1 MYSVSDKLYTAS
13 GARALD
19 RAAIEDHKIPGY
31 TLMQRA
37 GSAVVEAARAAFP
50 ASNAWLI
57 LCGGGNNG
65 GDGYVVARLAHDFGV
80 KTRVVALSDPE
91 ALTGDARQAFEDWRA
106 SGGKTDS
113 WPQEIPD
120 EVNLVIDAMLGTG
133 LDRPVGG
140 AYAEAVQAVNQ
151 AAEPCVAVDIPS
163 GLNADTGAVMGSAVR
178 ADLTVT
184 FIGKKRGLF
193 TAEGPEFAG
202 TLLFD
207 RLEVPTVA
215 YEHVEASGH
224 LLGADR
230 LVRALRPRAR
240 NSHKGQFGHVLV
252 VGGDVGMSG
261 AARLAGEG
269 ALRSGAGLVSVAT
282 HPDHSAMLN
291 LPRPELMVHGV
302 SNAVELERAAD
313 RATVLALGPG
323 LGTGPWGQALW
334 RLCLVDPRPLVVDAD
349 GLNLLSAEPQRRDDW
364 ILTPHPAEAG
374 RLLGVDTAS
383 VQADRFGAA
392 RELAQRYGAT
402 VVLKGCGS
410 IVAIP
415 DGRADVCAL
424 GNPGMSTGGSGDVL
438 TGVVAAMRAQGLPG
452 DEAARIGT
460 VAHALAGDAEA
471 RSGERGLLALDIAR
485 QLPNVVNPTH
495 GR

>member
-1 MYSVSDKLYTAS
+1 MFSVSDKLYTAA
-13 GARALD
+13 GTRALD
-19 RAAIEDHKIPGY
+19 RAAIEMHGIPGY

-37 GSAVVEAARAAFP
+37 GSAVVEAARAAYP
-50 ASNAWLI
+50 ASNAWMI

-65 GDGYVVARLAHDFGV
+65 GDGYVVARLAHEFGV
-80 KTRVVALSDPE
+80 KPLVVSLSDPGK
-91 ALTGDARQAFEDWRA
+91 LTGDARQAFEDWQA
-106 SGGKTDS
+106 VGGKTVP
-113 WPQEIPD
+113 WPQAVPD

-140 AYAEAVQAVNQ
+140 PYAEAVVAVNE

-163 GLNADTGAVMGSAVR
+163 GLNADTGAVMGCAVR

-193 TAEGPEFAG
+193 TAEGPEVAG
-202 TLLFD
+202 NLLFD

-215 YEHVEASGH
+215 YEQVEPAGH

-230 LVRALRPRAR
+230 LARALGPRSR

-252 VGGDVGMSG
+252 VGGNVGMSG

-282 HPDHSAMLN
+282 HPDHAALIN
-291 LPRPELMVHGV
+291 LPRPELMVQGV
-302 SNAVELERAAD
+302 SNAVELEQAAQ
-313 RATVLALGPG
+313 RATVFALGPG

-334 RLCLVDPRPLVVDAD
+334 RRCLDDPRPLVVDAD
-349 GLNLLSAEPQRRDDW
+349 GLNLLAKEPRQRDDW

-374 RLLGVDTAS
+374 RLLGIDTAA
-383 VQADRFGAA
+383 VQADRFQAA
-392 RELAQRYGAT
+392 QDLARRYGAT

-410 IVAIP
+410 IVASP
-415 DGRADVCAL
+415 DGYADVCAL

-438 TGVVAAMRAQGLPG
+438 TGVIAAMRAQGLSAE
-452 DEAARIGT
+452 EAACVGT
-460 VAHALAGDAEA
+460 VAHALAGDSAA
-471 RSGERGLLALDIAR
+471 SQGERGLLALDIAR
-485 QLPNVVNPTH
+485 QLPSVVNP
-495 GR
+495 RRNR